1 MIRRFL
7 FPNMAELFCRQP
19 EWHHLQT
26 NRAWTPQ

>member
-1 MIRRFL
+1 
-7 FPNMAELFCRQP
+7 MAELFCRQP